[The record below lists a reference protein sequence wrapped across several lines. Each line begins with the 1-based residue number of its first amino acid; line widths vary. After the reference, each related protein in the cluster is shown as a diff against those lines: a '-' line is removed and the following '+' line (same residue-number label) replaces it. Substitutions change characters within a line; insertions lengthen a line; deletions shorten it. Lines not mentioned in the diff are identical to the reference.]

1 MIRIYLSPQVGI
13 GSMIDPWRSRINL
26 YIQLG
31 EYFDEWNNHDRH
43 ISICFVDA
51 IQASHDAIAADS
63 LITPLSRMHSSD
75 ADLESG
81 LDTPLSQFTDPEL
94 NNLKAALENAGIDTG
109 WTTPATTLRTLIR
122 VALRNIYLN
131 QTSDGREPLFIEFL
145 TTNSDATFGSLRLIV
160 RNRIRNWFQNH
171 GLDDSWITQQTTLR
185 EIRRY
190 IINNMSFPRIRIF
203 RGIEF

>member
-1 MIRIYLSPQVGI
+1 MIRIYLSPQI
-13 GSMIDPWRSRINL
+13 GTGTMIDPWRSRINL

-31 EYFDEWNNHDRH
+31 EYFDEWNNHGRH
-43 ISICFVDA
+43 VSICFVDA
-51 IQASHDAIAADS
+51 IQASHDAIAADA
-63 LITPLSRMHSSD
+63 LIIPLSRMHTDD
-75 ADLESG
+75 ADLNLG
-81 LDTPLSQFTDPEL
+81 LDAPLSQFTDPEL
-94 NNLKAALENAGIDTG
+94 NNLKAGLENAGIDTA
-109 WTTPATTLRTLIR
+109 WSTPATNLRALIR

-145 TTNSDATFGSLRLIV
+145 GANADNTFGSLRLIV

-190 IINNMSFPRIRIF
+190 IIENYSFPRIRIF